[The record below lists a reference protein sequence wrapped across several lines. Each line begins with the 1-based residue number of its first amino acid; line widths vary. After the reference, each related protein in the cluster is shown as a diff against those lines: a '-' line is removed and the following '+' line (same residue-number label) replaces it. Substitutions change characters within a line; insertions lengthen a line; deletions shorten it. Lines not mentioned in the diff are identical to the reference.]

1 MSATKADPKTITG
14 QWTKNPEFFDSRFR
28 RMSTSNLY
36 CRQKVRD
43 LERNEMAPQ
52 LSRPS
57 SVGTIAGLGF
67 LSSRLLLLSR
77 CR

>member
-14 QWTKNPEFFDSRFR
+14 QWTKSPEFFDSRFR

-43 LERNEMAPQ
+43 LERNEMAP
-52 LSRPS
+52 
-57 SVGTIAGLGF
+57 
-67 LSSRLLLLSR
+67 
-77 CR
+77 